1 MDTYIFILVGENY
14 QYSAVSFDD
23 GGNFT
28 RMTFENYGNYGRLNL
43 GTIINK
49 GTGRSPSLLTVG

>member
-1 MDTYIFILVGENY
+1 MSHKVSCLYSLDAFAGENY
-14 QYSAVSFDD
+14 QYSAVSFAD

-28 RMTFENYGNYGRLNL
+28 RMTYENYGNYGRLNL

-49 GTGRSPSLLTVG
+49 GKCRK